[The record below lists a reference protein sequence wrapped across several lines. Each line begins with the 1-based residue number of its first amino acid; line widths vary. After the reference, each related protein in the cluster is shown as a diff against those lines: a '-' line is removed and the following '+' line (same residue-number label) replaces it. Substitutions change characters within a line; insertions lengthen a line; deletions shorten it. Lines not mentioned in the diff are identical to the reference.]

1 MLIPTRDDLCRLLWS
16 DPASEAFEADA
27 RSELEGAETLT
38 ERIDNVRELLDR
50 VIELFRVIA
59 SEVDVEMFIEDAEDD
74 ARDLARTGMRLAIL
88 ALYAAWFAQQHADK
102 LHATKTAE
110 KGARLVEGENT

>member
-1 MLIPTRDDLCRLLWS
+1 MNRIALLL
-16 DPASEAFEADA
+16 ALA
-27 RSELEGAETLT
+27 LT
-38 ERIDNVRELLDR
+38 GCSPRN
-50 VIELFRVIA
+50 VIA

-74 ARDLARTGMRLAIL
+74 ARDLARTGKRLAIL